1 MIAREI
7 DVCTVT
13 TLSLNKVACRY
24 VERMEG
30 GREERGREEGGKRR
44 GKRGR
49 EKEEGKKRGGV
60 GDILLALRVCANLF
74 PDIQWLGQRYCRTC

>member
-1 MIAREI
+1 MSARSRPSASIKLPAGMWKEW
-7 DVCTVT
+7 
-13 TLSLNKVACRY
+13 RGG
-24 VERMEG
+24 ER
-30 GREERGREEGGKRR
+30 REAEKRGGKRR
-44 GKRGR
+44 GKRGG